1 VGYKSIVKL
10 GNFDII
16 KNSRLAMGLGLLIF
30 SLLAATLIAKEANRT
45 VLVWATKNDLAPG
58 EVITGNDIIAVS
70 ALLPESA
77 KNYLSASAQIIGGVV
92 LRQISTG
99 DLIPATAVSSSS
111 DSFNSR
117 LIPLTVELTDM
128 PLGLG
133 RGDVID
139 IYAIAKRDSKITG
152 PELLAANVSV
162 SQVLER
168 TNSGIGSV
176 LVILD
181 NSQILPTLQLLSD
194 SRIIIVRSI

>member
-1 VGYKSIVKL
+1 MKL
-10 GNFDII
+10 TSFDII
-16 KNSRLAMGLGLLIF
+16 KNSRLAMGFGLLII

-45 VLVWATKNDLAPG
+45 VLVWATKSELAPG
-58 EVITGNDIIAVS
+58 VLITNDDVMPVS

-92 LRQISTG
+92 LRQINAG
-99 DLIPATAVSSSS
+99 DLIPAAAISSSS
-111 DSFNSR
+111 ASLNAK
-117 LIPLTVELTDM
+117 LIPLTVDLTDM

-139 IYAIAKRDSKITG
+139 IYAIAKRDSKITT

-168 TNSGIGSV
+168 NNSGVGSV

-181 NSQILPTLQLLSD
+181 SAQILPTLQLISD
-194 SRIIIVRSI
+194 SRIVIVRSI

>member
-1 VGYKSIVKL
+1 MGYKSIVKL
-10 GNFDII
+10 GNFDVI

-30 SLLAATLIAKEANRT
+30 SLLAASLIAKEANRT

-58 EVITGNDIIAVS
+58 ELITGNDIIAVS

-139 IYAIAKRDSKITG
+139 IYAIAKRDSKITE

>member
-1 VGYKSIVKL
+1 MGYKAGMKL
-10 GNFDII
+10 SNFEII
-16 KNSRLAMGLGLLIF
+16 KNSRLAMGLGLLII

-45 VLVWATKNDLAPG
+45 VLVWATNSQLAPG
-58 EVITGNDIIAVS
+58 ELITTNDIKPVS

-77 KNYLSASAQIIGGVV
+77 KNYLSASSQIIGAVV
-92 LRQISTG
+92 LSQISAG
-99 DLIPATAVSSSS
+99 DLIPAAAVSSSS
-111 DSFNSR
+111 DPLNTK

-133 RGDVID
+133 RGDVVD
-139 IYAIAKRDSKITG
+139 IYAIAKRDSKIST

-168 TNSGIGSV
+168 NNSGVGSV
-176 LVILD
+176 LVILN

-194 SRIIIVRSI
+194 CRIIIVRSI

>member
-1 VGYKSIVKL
+1 MGYKAVMKL
-10 GNFDII
+10 SNFEII
-16 KNSRLAMGLGLLIF
+16 KNSRLAMGLGLLII

-45 VLVWATKNDLAPG
+45 VLVWATKGELAPG
-58 EVITGNDIIAVS
+58 ELITTNDITPVS

-77 KNYLSASAQIIGGVV
+77 NNYLSASAQIIGGVV
-92 LRQISTG
+92 LRQISAG
-99 DLIPATAVSSSS
+99 DLIPAAAVSSSS
-111 DSFNSR
+111 DSLNSK

-128 PLGLG
+128 PIGLG

-139 IYAIAKRDSKITG
+139 IYAIAKRDSKITT

-168 TNSGIGSV
+168 SNSGVGSI

>member
-1 VGYKSIVKL
+1 MKL
-10 GNFDII
+10 SNFEII
-16 KNSRLAMGLGLLIF
+16 KNSRLAMGLGLLII

-45 VLVWATKNDLAPG
+45 VLVWATKSELAPG
-58 EVITGNDIIAVS
+58 ELITANDIMPVS

-92 LRQISTG
+92 LRQISAG
-99 DLIPATAVSSSS
+99 DLIPAAAVSSSS
-111 DSFNSR
+111 DPRNTR

-128 PLGLG
+128 PIGLG

-139 IYAIAKRDSKITG
+139 IYAIAKRDSKISS

-168 TNSGIGSV
+168 NNSGVGSV
-176 LVILD
+176 LVILN

-194 SRIIIVRSI
+194 CRIIIVRSI

>member
-1 VGYKSIVKL
+1 MRLTNFEIV
-10 GNFDII
+10 
-16 KNSRLAMGLGLLIF
+16 KNSRIAMGLGLLII

-58 EVITGNDIIAVS
+58 ELITDSDITSVS

-92 LRQISTG
+92 LRQISAG
-99 DLIPATAVSSSS
+99 DLIPAEAVTASSESI
-111 DSFNSR
+111 NSK

-128 PLGLG
+128 PLGLS

-139 IYAIAKRDSKITG
+139 IYAIAKRDSKITT

-168 TNSGIGSV
+168 NNSGVGSV

-181 NSQILPTLQLLSD
+181 NAQILPTLQLLSD

>member
-30 SLLAATLIAKEANRT
+30 SLLAATLITKEANRT

-58 EVITGNDIIAVS
+58 ELITGNDIIAVS

-139 IYAIAKRDSKITG
+139 IYAIAKRDSKITE

-194 SRIIIVRSI
+194 SRIIIARSI

>member
-10 GNFDII
+10 GNFDVI

-30 SLLAATLIAKEANRT
+30 SLLAASLIAKEANRT

-58 EVITGNDIIAVS
+58 ELITGNDIIAVS

-139 IYAIAKRDSKITG
+139 IYAIAKRDSKITE

>member
-1 VGYKSIVKL
+1 MKL
-10 GNFDII
+10 TNFDII
-16 KNSRLAMGLGLLIF
+16 KNSRLAMGFGLLII
-30 SLLAATLIAKEANRT
+30 SLLAAILVAKEANRT
-45 VLVWATKNDLAPG
+45 VLVWATKSELAPG
-58 EVITGNDIIAVS
+58 VLITSDDVMPVS

-92 LRQISTG
+92 LRQISAG
-99 DLIPATAVSSSS
+99 DLIPAAAISSSS
-111 DSFNSR
+111 ASLNEK
-117 LIPLTVELTDM
+117 LIPLTVDLTDM

-139 IYAIAKRDSKITG
+139 IYAIAKRDSKITT

-168 TNSGIGSV
+168 NNSGVGSV

-181 NSQILPTLQLLSD
+181 SAQILPTLQLISD
-194 SRIIIVRSI
+194 SRIVIVRSI

>member
-1 VGYKSIVKL
+1 VGYKAVMKL
-10 GNFDII
+10 TNFDII
-16 KNSRLAMGLGLLIF
+16 KNSRLAMGLGLLII

-45 VLVWATKNDLAPG
+45 VSVWATKSELAPG
-58 EVITGNDIIAVS
+58 EIITDNDITPVP
-70 ALLPESA
+70 ALLPGSA

-92 LRQISTG
+92 LRQISAG
-99 DLIPATAVSSSS
+99 DLIPAAAVSSSS
-111 DSFNSR
+111 NSLNSK

-139 IYAIAKRDSKITG
+139 IYAIAKRDSKITA

-168 TNSGIGSV
+168 NNSGVGSV

-181 NSQILPTLQLLSD
+181 NTQILPTLQLLSD

>member
-1 VGYKSIVKL
+1 MKL
-10 GNFDII
+10 SNFEII
-16 KNSRLAMGLGLLIF
+16 KNSRIAMGLGLLII

-45 VLVWATKNDLAPG
+45 VLVWATKGELAPG
-58 EVITGNDIIAVS
+58 ELITTNDITPVS

-77 KNYLSASAQIIGGVV
+77 NNYLSASAQIIGGVV
-92 LRQISTG
+92 LRQISAG
-99 DLIPATAVSSSS
+99 DLIPAAAVSSSS
-111 DSFNSR
+111 DSLNSK

-139 IYAIAKRDSKITG
+139 IYAIAKRDSKITT

-168 TNSGIGSV
+168 SNSGVGSI

-181 NSQILPTLQLLSD
+181 DTQILSTLQLLSD
-194 SRIIIVRSI
+194 SRIIVVRSI

>member
-1 VGYKSIVKL
+1 MRLTNFEIV
-10 GNFDII
+10 
-16 KNSRLAMGLGLLIF
+16 KNSRIAMGLGLLII

-45 VLVWATKNDLAPG
+45 VLVWATKNNLAPG
-58 EVITGNDIIAVS
+58 ELITDGDIPPVS
-70 ALLPESA
+70 ALLPESS
-77 KNYLSASAQIIGGVV
+77 KNYLSASAQMIGGVV
-92 LRQISTG
+92 LRQISAG
-99 DLIPATAVSSSS
+99 DLIPAEAVTASSESI
-111 DSFNSR
+111 NSK

-128 PLGLG
+128 PLGLS

-139 IYAIAKRDSKITG
+139 IYAIAKRDSKITT

-168 TNSGIGSV
+168 NNSGVGSV

-181 NSQILPTLQLLSD
+181 NAQILPTLQLLSD

>member
-1 VGYKSIVKL
+1 VGYKAAMRLTNFEIV
-10 GNFDII
+10 
-16 KNSRLAMGLGLLIF
+16 KNSRIAMGLGLLII

-58 EVITGNDIIAVS
+58 ELITDSDITSVS

-92 LRQISTG
+92 LRQISAG
-99 DLIPATAVSSSS
+99 DLIPAEAVTASS
-111 DSFNSR
+111 DSINSK

-128 PLGLG
+128 PLGLS

-139 IYAIAKRDSKITG
+139 IYAIAKRDSKITT

-168 TNSGIGSV
+168 NNSGVGSV

-181 NSQILPTLQLLSD
+181 NAQILPTLQLLSD
-194 SRIIIVRSI
+194 CRIIIVRSI

>member
-1 VGYKSIVKL
+1 MKL
-10 GNFDII
+10 TSFDII
-16 KNSRLAMGLGLLIF
+16 KNSRLAMGFGLLII

-45 VLVWATKNDLAPG
+45 VLVWATKSELAPG
-58 EVITGNDIIAVS
+58 VLITSDDVMPVS

-92 LRQISTG
+92 LRQINAG
-99 DLIPATAVSSSS
+99 DLIPAAAISSSS
-111 DSFNSR
+111 DSLNAK
-117 LIPLTVELTDM
+117 LIPLTVDLTDM
-128 PLGLG
+128 PLGLS

-139 IYAIAKRDSKITG
+139 IYAIAKRDSKLTA

-168 TNSGIGSV
+168 NNSGVGSV

-181 NSQILPTLQLLSD
+181 SAQILPTLQLISD
-194 SRIIIVRSI
+194 SRIVIVRSI

>member
-1 VGYKSIVKL
+1 VDYKAVMKL
-10 GNFDII
+10 TNFDII
-16 KNSRLAMGLGLLIF
+16 KNSRLAMGLGMLII

-45 VLVWATKNDLAPG
+45 VMVWATKSELAPG
-58 EVITGNDIIAVS
+58 ELITANDITAVS

-77 KNYLSASAQIIGGVV
+77 KNYLSANAQIIGGVV
-92 LRQISTG
+92 LRQISAG
-99 DLIPATAVSSSS
+99 DLIPVAAISSSS
-111 DSFNSR
+111 NSLNSK
-117 LIPLTVELTDM
+117 LIPITVELTDM

-139 IYAIAKRDSKITG
+139 IYAIAKRDSKITT

-168 TNSGIGSV
+168 NNSGVGSV

-181 NSQILPTLQLLSD
+181 NIQILPTLQLLSD
-194 SRIIIVRSI
+194 SRIVIVRSI

>member
-1 VGYKSIVKL
+1 
-10 GNFDII
+10 
-16 KNSRLAMGLGLLIF
+16 MGLGLLIF

-58 EVITGNDIIAVS
+58 ELITGNDIIAVS

-77 KNYLSASAQIIGGVV
+77 KNYLSASAQIIGGLV

-139 IYAIAKRDSKITG
+139 IYAIAKRDSKITE

-181 NSQILPTLQLLSD
+181 NSQILPILQLLSD

>member
-1 VGYKSIVKL
+1 MKL
-10 GNFDII
+10 SNFEII
-16 KNSRLAMGLGLLIF
+16 KNSRLAMGLGLLII

-45 VLVWATKNDLAPG
+45 VLVWATKSDLAPG
-58 EVITGNDIIAVS
+58 ELITANDITPVS
-70 ALLPESA
+70 ALLRESA

-99 DLIPATAVSSSS
+99 DLIPASAVSSSS
-111 DSFNSR
+111 DPLNTK

-133 RGDVID
+133 RGDIVD
-139 IYAIAKRDSKITG
+139 IYAIAKRDSKLTT
-152 PELLAANVSV
+152 PELLAGNVSV

-168 TNSGIGSV
+168 NNSGVGSV
-176 LVILD
+176 LVILN

-194 SRIIIVRSI
+194 CGIIIVRSI

>member
-1 VGYKSIVKL
+1 MGYKSIVKL
-10 GNFDII
+10 GNFDVI

-58 EVITGNDIIAVS
+58 ELITGNDIIAVS

-139 IYAIAKRDSKITG
+139 IYAIAKRDSKISE